1 MGIKIDN
8 TTLDQV
14 YKFRIRCKILDLE
27 EQRKRFEALYQI
39 TKDDTFKRKVWRIEQ
54 KIKNLEE
61 LL

>member
-1 MGIKIDN
+1 MGTKIDN

-27 EQRKRFEALYQI
+27 EQRKRFEALYQM